1 MPRIPGVPTT
11 VLVAPD
17 SFKGTLS
24 AAEVARAIGRGLEAA
39 GRDVDLCPV
48 ADGGEGT
55 LEALVQSLGA
65 ERQTAIVSDP
75 LGRSVEA
82 PFAVGDGVGIVEMAA
97 ASGLGLVEPEERD
110 PMAATTFGT
119 GELIV
124 AAMAAGAEVVYL
136 GVGGSATTDGGAGA
150 LEAIRGAG
158 GLGGARI
165 VVLTDVRTPFENAA
179 RVFAPQKGADQ
190 RAVARLTKRLNEQA
204 RRFAR
209 DPRGVPMTG
218 AAGGLSG
225 GLWAELGA
233 ELVPGAQF
241 VLDAVDFDRRMRS
254 ARAVVTG
261 EGKLDQ
267 QSLAGKLVS
276 EISTRARQAGVP
288 CHAIVG
294 TRELDSFGVRVLDLQ
309 AVLEASTPRQITAAA
324 RRLADVLYEGVR
336 RPSRDRCR
344 SGRSAELAAGGAVRL
359 APAPLGAGAARERLG
374 DLLTGAHVGAGREQV
389 LDVLGDAGRL
399 PAGGGERIDVVLVD
413 RVSESRQPRR
423 RN

>member
-1 MPRIPGVPTT
+1 MTPGIPTT

-24 AAEVARAIGRGLEAA
+24 AAQVAAAIGRGLEAA
-39 GRDVDLCPV
+39 GRPVDLCPV

-55 LEALVQSLGA
+55 LEALLPAIEG
-65 ERQTAIVSDP
+65 ELRTATVADP
-75 LGRSVEA
+75 LGRLIEA
-82 PFAVGDGVGIVEMAA
+82 SFAVGEGVAVVETAA
-97 ASGLGLVEPEERD
+97 ASGLGLVEPGERD
-110 PMAATTFGT
+110 PFEASTFGT

-124 AAMAAGAEVVYL
+124 AALEAGATTVYL

-150 LEAIRGAG
+150 LKALREAG
-158 GLGGARI
+158 GVGKARI
-165 VVLTDVRTPFENAA
+165 VVLCDVRTPFEHAA
-179 RVFAPQKGADQ
+179 RVFGPQKGADPD
-190 RAVARLTKRLNEQA
+190 AVTRLTKRLNDQA
-204 RRFAR
+204 RRLPR

-241 VLDAVDFDRRMRS
+241 VLDAVEFDRRMRA

-309 AVLEASTPRQITAAA
+309 AVLEASTRRQISTAA
-324 RRLADVLYEGVR
+324 RRLADVL
-336 RPSRDRCR
+336 
-344 SGRSAELAAGGAVRL
+344 
-359 APAPLGAGAARERLG
+359 
-374 DLLTGAHVGAGREQV
+374 
-389 LDVLGDAGRL
+389 
-399 PAGGGERIDVVLVD
+399 
-413 RVSESRQPRR
+413 
-423 RN
+423 